1 MWIGIVLLVLLP
13 SCHFSRR
20 LSDLFTRFA
29 SNKLFTGMVM
39 EENLRPL
46 ASASRLVFDSGDQRR
61 PWAVRGD
68 DILFVLV
75 AGSPEAAAATV
86 GREDWE

>member
-1 MWIGIVLLVLLP
+1 VLFLRDSRKATFQTKLDLRGLWQA
-13 SCHFSRR
+13 HF
-20 LSDLFTRFA
+20 
-29 SNKLFTGMVM
+29 
-39 EENLRPL
+39 RPL

-68 DILFVLV
+68 DILFVLA
-75 AGSPEAAAATV
+75 AGSPVAVAVTI